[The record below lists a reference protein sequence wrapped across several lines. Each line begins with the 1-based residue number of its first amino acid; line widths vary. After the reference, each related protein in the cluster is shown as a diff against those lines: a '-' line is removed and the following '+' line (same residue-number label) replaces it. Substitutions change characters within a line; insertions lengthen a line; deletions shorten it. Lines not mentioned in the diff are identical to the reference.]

1 MCDILILE
9 MTIDTN
15 SNLNLATKHWSRVN
29 PPTFRPC
36 GRYGH
41 TLNIL
46 GSKLFV
52 FGGQVDEQYFND
64 MVAFDLNLLQS
75 PGSKWELLAPGG
87 TDGSADVPAARTNHT
102 IVTWADKLY
111 LYFNAP
117 ISLCL
122 IPTDFIQIWWHK

>member
-1 MCDILILE
+1 M
-9 MTIDTN
+9 
-15 SNLNLATKHWSRVN
+15 NLATKHWSRVS
-29 PPTFRPC
+29 PSAFRPC

-64 MVAFDLNLLQS
+64 MVAFDLNHLQS

-87 TDGSADVPAARTNHT
+87 ADGSADVPAARTNHT
-102 IVTWADKLY
+102 IVTWNEKLY
-111 LYFNAP
+111 LYFDTL
-117 ISLCL
+117 SLQYS
-122 IPTDFIQIWWHK
+122 DRY